1 MNRFLSAHVIPVCAV
16 ILALCCRLNAFDKAA
31 LEAASLSF
39 EEKYGECAAVILET
53 SRARIEYVHNRPC
66 AIEQRF
72 PPGSIVKVFSS
83 VVLLE
88 HAAAWNFSPAD
99 PVDCRGVFIPSKEYA
114 FTGWDESIYN
124 LRESNGGKGFGCSV
138 RDGHGKVD
146 LGSAL
151 ARSCNVYFLTRASIS
166 PSFCDELISLWRLDA
181 DPVTGR
187 AYAKEQMTPFMRI
200 AAAIG
205 EGGAVRLTPLK
216 VAQCFSALYEGTPL
230 LVPSEKGDAKVQAPL
245 PISEMSRRF
254 TVSTLSRTLN
264 GGTLRALDYKGV
276 KVLGGKTGTGTHYRK
291 KYTHH
296 GWVAL
301 VFEKDSKRYCLV
313 AFVMNGSGSKEAAR
327 YAEALLRGIGAGGA
341 K

>member
-1 MNRFLSAHVIPVCAV
+1 VIPACA
-16 ILALCCRLNAFDKAA
+16 IFLALCCRLNAFDKAA

-53 SRARIEYVHNRPC
+53 SCARIEYVHNRSC

-88 HAAAWNFSPAD
+88 HAAEWNFSPSD
-99 PVDCRGVFIPSKEYA
+99 TVDCKGIFVPSKEYS
-114 FTGWDESIYN
+114 FTGWDGSIFN
-124 LRESNGGKGFGCSV
+124 LRESNGIKGFGCSL
-138 RDGHGKVD
+138 RSGHGKVD

-151 ARSCNVYFLTRASIS
+151 ARSCNSYFLTRASMS
-166 PSFCDELISLWRLDA
+166 PSFYNELVSTWKLDT
-181 DPVTGR
+181 DPVSGR
-187 AYAKEQMTPFMRI
+187 AYAKEQITPFMRI

-205 EGGAVRLTPLK
+205 EGGAVRLSPLK
-216 VAQCFSALYEGTPL
+216 VAQCFSSLYEGTPL
-230 LVPSEKGDAKVQAPL
+230 LIPSDNGSAKVQASL
-245 PISEMSRRF
+245 AIGEMSRRF
-254 TVSTLSRTLN
+254 TVSSLSRTLI

-276 KVLGGKTGTGTHYRK
+276 KVLGGKTGTGTHYRR
-291 KYTHH
+291 KYIHH

-313 AFVMNGSGSKEAAR
+313 ALVMNGSGSKEAAR
-327 YAEALLRGIGAGGA
+327 YAEALLGGIGAGGV